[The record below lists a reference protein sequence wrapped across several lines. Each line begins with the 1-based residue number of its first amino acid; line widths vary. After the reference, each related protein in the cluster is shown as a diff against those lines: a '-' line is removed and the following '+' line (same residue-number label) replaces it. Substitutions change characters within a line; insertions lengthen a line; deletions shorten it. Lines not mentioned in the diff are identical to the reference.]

1 MRRAVVLFAL
11 VTGLG
16 ACRSDGDLTLDATAV
31 DAPPDGVDG
40 TGCTTLTPRAT
51 PVEAFVGPTGLQD
64 RMNALIDGAQH
75 SLDLQMYLFTVKDI
89 ANHIVAAKQ
98 RGVAVRLILDPDEA
112 GNNNVYGIFTTGGV
126 AWKNASPIYSYS
138 HAKYLIVDRTT
149 AVVMSMNF
157 NADAMDKE
165 RNYGFVDRDPE
176 DVTDVQTVFDQDWA
190 LANGTTPPVPDL
202 SCTRLIISPVN
213 SGQRI
218 LAHINSAMTTL
229 DVEVLYI
236 TDATVRNAVANAKG
250 RGVAVRV
257 ILEDP
262 NDTPDNAGIAT
273 YFGTAGI
280 PVKYAENQFY
290 LHAKLIVADGVA
302 FVGSENMSPTS
313 LTRNREVGAL
323 VFEPDQAAIIEAQF
337 EADWAITT
345 PAM

>member
-1 MRRAVVLFAL
+1 MRRVVLLFAL
-11 VTGLG
+11 LA
-16 ACRSDGDLTLDATAV
+16 ACRGDTELTLDARAS
-31 DAPPDGVDG
+31 DAPADGVDG

-64 RMNALIDGAQH
+64 RVNALIDGAQH

-112 GNNNVYGIFTTGGV
+112 GNNSVYGIFNAGGV

-138 HAKYLIVDRTT
+138 HAKYLIVDRSI
-149 AVVMSMNF
+149 AQVMSMNF
-157 NADAMDKE
+157 NASAMDQE

-176 DVTDVQTVFDQDWA
+176 DVTDVQTIFDQDWA
-190 LANGTTPPVPDL
+190 LANGTTPAVPDL

-213 SGQRI
+213 AGPRI
-218 LAHINSAMTTL
+218 LAHINSAQTTL

-236 TDATVRNAVANAKG
+236 TDASIRNAVANAKG

-262 NDTPDNAGIAT
+262 NDTPDNAGIAA
-273 YFGTAGI
+273 YFASAGI
-280 PVKYAENQFY
+280 PVKYAFDQFY

-323 VFEPDQAAIIEAQF
+323 VFEPEQAAIIQAQF

>member
-1 MRRAVVLFAL
+1 MRRAVVLIAL
-11 VTGLG
+11 L
-16 ACRSDGDLTLDATAV
+16 ACCRSDADLHPDGAAPV
-31 DAPPDGVDG
+31 DTPPDGVDG
-40 TGCTTLTPRAT
+40 TGCTPLTPRTT

-64 RMNALIDGAQH
+64 RINAAIDGAQH
-75 SLDLQMYLFTVKDI
+75 SIDLQMYLFTVKDI
-89 ANHIVAAKQ
+89 ANHIVQAKQ

-112 GNNNVYGIFTTGGV
+112 GNNAVYPIFNTAGV
-126 AWKNASPIYSYS
+126 TWKNASAIYSYS
-138 HAKYLIVDRTT
+138 HAKYLIVDR
-149 AVVMSMNF
+149 AFAIVMSMNF
-157 NADAMDKE
+157 NLDAMDKE

-176 DVTDVQTVFDQDWA
+176 DVTDVQTIFDYDWA
-190 LANGTTPPVPDL
+190 LANGTTPAVPNLD
-202 SCTRLIISPVN
+202 CTRLIISPVN
-213 SGQRI
+213 SNQRI
-218 LAHINSAMTTL
+218 LAHINSAQSTL

-236 TDATVRNAVANAKG
+236 TDATIRNAVANAKG

-262 NDTPDNAGIAT
+262 GDTPDNAGIAS
-273 YFGTAGI
+273 FLGTAGI
-280 PVKYAENQFY
+280 PVKYAVNQFY